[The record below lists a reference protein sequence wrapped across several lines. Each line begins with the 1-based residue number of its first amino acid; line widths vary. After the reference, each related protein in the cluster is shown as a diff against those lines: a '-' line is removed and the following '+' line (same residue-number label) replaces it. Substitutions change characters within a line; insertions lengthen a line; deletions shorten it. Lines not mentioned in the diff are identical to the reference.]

1 MHDEPFTHPQ
11 RQSKIGVVLIFFTSL
26 YKFLRGFW
34 AVGAYLIVT
43 NPSEKSWFYI
53 VLGLA
58 VLGIL
63 MILYSYAYYRKFQF
77 HIDYEKEAFVLQK
90 GVFSS
95 ELVEIPFD
103 KIQQVNVEQSLLQRL
118 ANVHKLVVDTA
129 GAKEKEVSIQAIS
142 KTEANRLSEI
152 LLEAKETFETDTA
165 VEAETLPHRKE
176 RVVWSYKMDFLTL
189 LKIGISTNYLR
200 GLVLIIAFFSS
211 IYQELSRWFQDSE
224 ALDSYLTGLPDPS
237 NSLYGLVLAAIVML
251 LGSMLIT
258 VIEVFVKY
266 FNLKLQRTENNLQLQ
281 MGLKTTKKVSL
292 QPRRVQLL
300 QIKTSPVQ
308 KCLDLHE
315 MRISLANSED
325 SFDKSKIKIPG
336 LGKIL
341 VSKVTEFLYS
351 EETGDFQEHFRPHIV
366 LFFRKL
372 LLSVFPVL
380 IVSYILV
387 LFLEVP
393 FQWFFLLSALFLM
406 GMVVFQF
413 LVFKSLQLY
422 ISEEFIIKK
431 HGFWS
436 KVENR
441 LETFK
446 IQAIT
451 IKKPYFYQKR
461 DLVNV
466 VFHTAG
472 GDLSFSAVHKRIL
485 PYINFALYKVESSD
499 KNWM

>member
-1 MHDEPFTHPQ
+1 MYDEPFTNPQ
-11 RQSKIGVVLIFFTSL
+11 RQSKIGVVLIFVTSL
-26 YKFLRGFW
+26 YKLLRGFW

-43 NPSEKSWFYI
+43 NPGEKSWFYI
-53 VLGLA
+53 ALGLVVLG
-58 VLGIL
+58 VL
-63 MILYSYAYYRKFQF
+63 MIIYSYAYYRKFRF

-129 GAKEKEVSIQAIS
+129 GGKEKEVSIQAIS

-152 LLEAKETFETDTA
+152 LLEAKETSETDTA
-165 VEAETLPHRKE
+165 VEAESILHRKE
-176 RVVWSYKMDFLTL
+176 KVVWSYKMDFLTL

-200 GLVLIIAFFSS
+200 GLVLIVAFFSS
-211 IYQELSRWFQDSE
+211 AYQEFNRWFQNSE
-224 ALDSYLTGLPDPS
+224 ALDSYLAGVPDPS
-237 NSLYGLVLAAIVML
+237 NSIYGLVLAAIVML

-258 VIEVFVKY
+258 VIEVFIKY
-266 FNLKLQRTENNLQLQ
+266 FNLKLQRTENNLQLE

-308 KCLDLHE
+308 KWLDLHE

-336 LGKIL
+336 LGKML

-351 EETGDFQEHFRPHIV
+351 EETGDFQAHFRPHIV

-380 IVSYILV
+380 MISYLLV

-393 FQWFFLLSALFLM
+393 FQWFFLLSAIFLM
-406 GMVVFQF
+406 GMMVFQF
-413 LVFKSLQLY
+413 LVFKSLHLH

-446 IQAIT
+446 IQAIS

-461 DLVNV
+461 DLVNI

-472 GDLSFSAVHKRIL
+472 GDLSFSAVHKSIL
-485 PYINFALYKVESSD
+485 PYINFALFKVESSD